1 MIAPCRPCEI
11 VLFPRDVFSLILV
24 HHDDVLLFLW
34 LSLLLGY
41 SLHDGH
47 LLLNLLSHRLLLFN
61 DVGLCLVL
69 GSNSNTHFLK
79 STASSPSRR
88 RSTNLCESAANAG
101 LLVRV
106 LETDTAHIWSLPWLT
121 ALAVVAGRELLHI
134 SQSLPVVVVIGAQ
147 VIFIVELA
155 RIAFVADGAVEE
167 ADGVGDRVVS
177 LQARC

>member
-1 MIAPCRPCEI
+1 M
-11 VLFPRDVFSLILV
+11 
-24 HHDDVLLFLW
+24 
-34 LSLLLGY
+34 
-41 SLHDGH
+41 
-47 LLLNLLSHRLLLFN
+47 
-61 DVGLCLVL
+61 
-69 GSNSNTHFLK
+69 
-79 STASSPSRR
+79 
-88 RSTNLCESAANAG
+88 
-101 LLVRV
+101 
-106 LETDTAHIWSLPWLT
+106 PWLT